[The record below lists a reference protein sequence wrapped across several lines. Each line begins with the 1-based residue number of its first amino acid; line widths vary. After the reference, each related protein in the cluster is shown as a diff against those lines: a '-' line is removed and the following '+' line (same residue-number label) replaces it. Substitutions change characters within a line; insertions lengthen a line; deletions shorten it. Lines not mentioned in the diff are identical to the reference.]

1 MPSTD
6 TPSPG
11 PVTPSTAP
19 LDDQPVSVR
28 TRLAAAWASLMVVYV
43 YVDVIGFYKPG
54 VVDGILAGKM
64 WELDTTQALLTTVVL
79 LQSVPALMIVLSA
92 ALPARAARTT
102 NLVVA
107 AVQVPYAAFNLAG
120 ETTWLPYYGLGVALE
135 LGLLAYVLRTARR
148 WPRTQAAHHRTRGRV
163 GTASRT
169 ARRCATA
176 S

>member
-1 MPSTD
+1 MPST
-6 TPSPG
+6 
-11 PVTPSTAP
+11 VMPSTAP

-64 WELDTTQALLTTVVL
+64 WELDTTQLLLTTVVV
-79 LQSVPALMIVLSA
+79 LQAIPALMIVLST

-107 AVQVPYAAFNLAG
+107 GVQVPYAAFNLVG
-120 ETTWLPYYGLGVALE
+120 ETTWLPYYGVGVLVE
-135 LGLLAYVLRTARR
+135 LLLLAYVLRTARA
-148 WPRTQAAHHRTRGRV
+148 WPRRQIEPHR
-163 GTASRT
+163 
-169 ARRCATA
+169 ARALVETV
-176 S
+176 